1 MTPAHDPVDY
11 DLGKRHNLPLISVM
25 NKDATINSLGGK
37 YEGMDRFVCREEIW
51 KDMLQAGLGIERKPH
66 PTRVPRSQR
75 GGEGGPNLTPLEHH
89 HHLPLLV
96 VTVIEPMVSEQ
107 WFVRT
112 EGMARRARE
121 AVATGE
127 MKILP
132 ERFEKTWFNW
142 LDNMH
147 DWCISRQLWWGH
159 RIPVFYVQRDGKEDG
174 TYVVARDLAEAQR
187 QVELAQPTGAVISL
201 RQEEDVLD
209 TWFR

>member
-1 MTPAHDPVDY
+1 MSPTAVFS
-11 DLGKRHNLPLISVM
+11 LLSSVP
-25 NKDATINSLGGK
+25 S
-37 YEGMDRFVCREEIW
+37 
-51 KDMLQAGLGIERKPH
+51 
-66 PTRVPRSQR
+66 
-75 GGEGGPNLTPLEHH
+75 
-89 HHLPLLV
+89 
-96 VTVIEPMVSEQ
+96 VIEPMVSEQ

-142 LDNMH
+142 LDNIH

-187 QVELAQPTGAVISL
+187 LAEHGESAGAVITL

-209 TWFR
+209 TWFRYAAKFPCC

>member
-1 MTPAHDPVDY
+1 
-11 DLGKRHNLPLISVM
+11 
-25 NKDATINSLGGK
+25 
-37 YEGMDRFVCREEIW
+37 
-51 KDMLQAGLGIERKPH
+51 
-66 PTRVPRSQR
+66 
-75 GGEGGPNLTPLEHH
+75 
-89 HHLPLLV
+89 
-96 VTVIEPMVSEQ
+96 MVSEQ

-142 LDNMH
+142 LDNIH

-187 QVELAQPTGAVISL
+187 QVEQSESAGAVITL

-209 TWFR
+209 TWFRYSRPCRLAYSTPCGRVEPHCSAENSAGHVVR